1 MADLSINDSNNF
13 TGYQHFNPQVDIDK
27 NLLLISSKW
36 AGISLAGGNVQGLNG
51 TGDSTP
57 SFFTDPPLVYPSP
70 FNLRDGGVLGYG
82 LSRDDISLDFRIYD
96 MLGYEILQKEFKPN
110 QVGGYQ
116 GYNSVILDNAFFNNK
131 SLPAGVYFF
140 VFLENDELLAKGK
153 FAVIP

>member
-1 MADLSINDSNNF
+1 MPENNKVNRIQSSSIDARIHQTQKS
-13 TGYQHFNPQVDIDK
+13 GSDERYLRREARQV
-27 NLLLISSKW
+27 
-36 AGISLAGGNVQGLNG
+36 G
-51 TGDSTP
+51 TEELMEQQAERMTQST
-57 SFFTDPPLVYPSP
+57 
-70 FNLRDGGVLGYG
+70 RD
-82 LSRDDISLDFRIYD
+82 
-96 MLGYEILQKEFKPN
+96 LQKEFKPN